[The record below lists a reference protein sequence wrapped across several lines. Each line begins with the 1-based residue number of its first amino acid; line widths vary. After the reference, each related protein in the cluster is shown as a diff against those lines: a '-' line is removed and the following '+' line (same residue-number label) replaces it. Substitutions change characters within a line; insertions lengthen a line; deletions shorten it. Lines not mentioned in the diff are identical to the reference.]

1 MSSKP
6 TSASDTRHPA
16 LEQPGAAPSAGRMR
30 LALTLTAIILVV
42 EVAGGIASNSLALLS
57 DAGHVLTD
65 LIALGLTWFGL
76 AQERRDPTP
85 RMTYGYHRVSLLIA
99 VVNAL
104 LLCGVSVYIFYHAY
118 LRLQSPPEVQG
129 TVMLAVALVGLAA
142 NVGVMALLQPYQSR
156 NLNVRSAFMNVV
168 GDALASVAV
177 VVGGVI
183 ISMSGFY
190 VIDPLLSILVGVL
203 IIIGAW
209 GILRESLPVF
219 LEAAPS
225 HLDTQVIDAAM
236 RGVAE
241 VRDVHDLHVWS
252 IAPRM
257 SALSAH
263 VLVDDCPISEVVRV
277 RRDILHLLES
287 RFHIEHATIQ
297 FESAGCGPDYL
308 VCVVPRSDG
317 EASAREREAGE
328 PRG

>member
-1 MSSKP
+1 MFSKP
-6 TSASDTRHPA
+6 TSVSNTHSPA
-16 LEQPGAAPSAGRMR
+16 PEPPGAAPSAGRMR
-30 LALTLTAIILVV
+30 LALTLTAVILVV
-42 EVAGGIASNSLALLS
+42 EVVGGIASNSLALLS

-65 LIALGLTWFGL
+65 LLALGLTWFGL

-85 RMTYGYHRVSLLIA
+85 RMTYGYYRVSLLIA

-104 LLCGVSVYIFYHAY
+104 LLSGVSVYIFYHAY
-118 LRLQSPPEVQG
+118 LRLQAPPQVQG
-129 TVMLAVALVGLAA
+129 PIMLAVALVGLAA
-142 NVGVMALLQPYQSR
+142 NVAVMVILRPYQGR
-156 NLNVRSAFMNVV
+156 NLNIRSAFLNVV
-168 GDALASVAV
+168 GDALASAAV
-177 VVGGVI
+177 VAGGVI
-183 ISMSGFY
+183 ILVTGFY

-225 HLDTQVIDAAM
+225 NLDTQVIDAAI
-236 RGVAE
+236 RSVAE

-252 IAPRM
+252 IAPGM

-263 VLVDDCPISEVVRV
+263 VLVDDCPISHVVRV
-277 RRDILHLLES
+277 RTDILELLRS

-308 VCVVPRSDG
+308 VCVVPREGGTANAQGHDEG
-317 EASAREREAGE
+317 G

>member
-1 MSSKP
+1 MSNTHS
-6 TSASDTRHPA
+6 SAP
-16 LEQPGAAPSAGRMR
+16 EPPGIAPSAGRMR
-30 LALTLTAIILVV
+30 LALTLTAVILVV
-42 EVAGGIASNSLALLS
+42 EVVGGIASNSLALLS

-65 LIALGLTWFGL
+65 LLALGLTWFGL

-85 RMTYGYHRVSLLIA
+85 RMTYGYYRVSLLVA

-104 LLCGVSVYIFYHAY
+104 LLSAVSIFIFYNAY
-118 LRLQSPPEVQG
+118 LRLQTPPQVHG
-129 TVMLAVALVGLAA
+129 PIMLAVALVGLAA

-156 NLNVRSAFMNVV
+156 NLNVRSAFLNVV

-183 ISMSGFY
+183 ISMTGLY

-203 IIIGAW
+203 IIVGAW

-219 LEAAPS
+219 LEAVPA
-225 HLDTQVIDAAM
+225 HLDTQEIDAAM
-236 RGVAE
+236 RNVAE

-263 VLVDDCPISEVVRV
+263 VLVDDCPISHVVRV
-277 RRDILHLLES
+277 RTDILEMLRR
-287 RFHIEHATIQ
+287 RFRIEHATIQ
-297 FESAGCGPDYL
+297 FECAGCGPDPL